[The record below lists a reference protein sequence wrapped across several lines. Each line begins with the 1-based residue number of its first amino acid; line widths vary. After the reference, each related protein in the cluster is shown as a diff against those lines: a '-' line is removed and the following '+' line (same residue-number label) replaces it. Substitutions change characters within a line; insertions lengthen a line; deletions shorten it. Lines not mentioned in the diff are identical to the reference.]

1 MSNSVAV
8 IVMKDNKFLIGS
20 ETSNLINFKIKFKYF
35 NRAKFDYIFLE
46 DAKNKVINLFSNINI
61 FNNLYYN
68 KTPLA
73 IFNYTMYNLLELQ
86 KINMSEV
93 KNKEDAHKIFL
104 ERAKLL
110 SKFLSCFIKKNK
122 FITKINY
129 DQIVIDNEYYN
140 VRFRYIPLINKK
152 LGIIKGKIEPY
163 DKTPEDAIL
172 RELEEETNIN
182 REIINNSINKNCF
195 KKIKQEIQIGNTN
208 FLIYIFNTNKFNINN
223 LINNIILNKN
233 NSNQGELMNLKFI
246 SIDYLL
252 KNNHKFNIATKK
264 IMNIFQ

>member
-104 ERAKLL
+104 ERATLL
-110 SKFLSCFIKKNK
+110 SKFLSCFIKK
-122 FITKINY
+122 IN
-129 DQIVIDNEYYN
+129 
-140 VRFRYIPLINKK
+140 L
-152 LGIIKGKIEPY
+152 
-163 DKTPEDAIL
+163 
-172 RELEEETNIN
+172 
-182 REIINNSINKNCF
+182 
-195 KKIKQEIQIGNTN
+195 
-208 FLIYIFNTNKFNINN
+208 
-223 LINNIILNKN
+223 
-233 NSNQGELMNLKFI
+233 
-246 SIDYLL
+246 LL
-252 KNNHKFNIATKK
+252 KL
-264 IMNIFQ
+264 IMIKL